1 MAQILVGMLLG
12 VLTLTA
18 AVASVAAQ
26 GTPKTGG
33 TFTFA
38 VATTPPTLDWHTTGA
53 RATAVYAGMYIW
65 ESLVAVDDKFVPQ
78 PMLAERWEV
87 AKDGLTWTFHLR
99 KNVKFHNGKTMTAAD
114 VVASLNRWR
123 QVSPRAEMLARVK
136 EIVAAGP
143 AAVAFKLTAP
153 MATLPYV
160 LAREG
165 NQPVIHPKEIIDGAP
180 VNKLSAYVGTGP
192 YKLVE
197 WVPDR
202 HIVLERFPQYAARDD
217 VRGGL
222 AGKKVAY
229 LDRLV
234 FKSIPESEV
243 RLAGLKTGEFDAAQP
258 LPQEYVDELKKVS
271 GVQPVIVKFD
281 MKPVIYFSMEGITK
295 NVKLRKAIR
304 TALNTED
311 IMFAATGNQEFYDLN
326 PDQLWF
332 RFQALWSD
340 VGKDVY
346 NRGDA
351 ALAKRLAQEAGYKG
365 EPLRFLASTTQ
376 FHHRR
381 PALQITEQLKAA
393 GFNVSLDLRDWPTV
407 SQLQKDPSK
416 WEFTYTRTVLTVP
429 SEVELIGTMGFKSPE
444 MQKLVDL
451 IHVETDV
458 EKLRAAFDTFK
469 REVIV
474 EQVPWVTMGDMFA
487 LRGVRGHVR
496 GLQPVY
502 THPLW
507 NVWLDK

>member
-1 MAQILVGMLLG
+1 MAQVLVGFLVLVLG
-12 VLTLTA
+12 LTVTA
-18 AVASVAAQ
+18 GSAPAQ
-26 GTPKTGG
+26 TPKRGG

-53 RATAVYAGMYIW
+53 RATAVYAGLYIW
-65 ESLVAVDDKFVPQ
+65 ESLVAMDDKFVPQ

-87 AKDGLTWTFHLR
+87 GRDGLTWTFRLR
-99 KNVKFHNGKTMTAAD
+99 KNVKFHNGKTMTADD
-114 VVASLNRWR
+114 VLASLNRWR
-123 QVSPRAEMLARVK
+123 EVSPRAEMLARVK
-136 EIVAAGP
+136 EIVAP
-143 AAVAFKLTAP
+143 DKSTIVFRLTAP
-153 MATLPYV
+153 MATLPYI
-160 LAREG
+160 LSREG
-165 NQPVIHPKEIIDGAP
+165 NQPVIHPKEIIENAP

-202 HIVLERFPQYAARDD
+202 HIVLERFPDYAARDD
-217 VRGGL
+217 ARGGL
-222 AGKKVAY
+222 AGRKVAY
-229 LDRLV
+229 LDRIV

-258 LPQEYVDELKKVS
+258 LPQEYVEELKKVP

-281 MKPVIYFSMEGITK
+281 MKPVIYFSMEGATK
-295 NVKLRKAIR
+295 NPKLRKAIR
-304 TALNTED
+304 AALNMED
-311 IMFAATGNQEFYDLN
+311 IMFAATGNAEFYDLN

-340 VGKDVY
+340 TGKDVY
-346 NRGDA
+346 NRGDVP
-351 ALAKRLAQEAGYKG
+351 LAKRLAQEAGYKG

-381 PALQITEQLKAA
+381 PAIQITEQLKAA
-393 GFNVSLDLRDWPTV
+393 GFNVTLDLRDWPTV

-429 SEVELIGTMGFKSPE
+429 SEVELVASMGFKSPE
-444 MQKLVDL
+444 MQKIVDTVN
-451 IHVETDV
+451 VETDI
-458 EKLRAAFDTFK
+458 EKLRTAFDAFK

-487 LRGVRGHVR
+487 LRGTRSHVR
-496 GLQPVY
+496 GLQPIY

-507 NVWLDK
+507 NVWLEK